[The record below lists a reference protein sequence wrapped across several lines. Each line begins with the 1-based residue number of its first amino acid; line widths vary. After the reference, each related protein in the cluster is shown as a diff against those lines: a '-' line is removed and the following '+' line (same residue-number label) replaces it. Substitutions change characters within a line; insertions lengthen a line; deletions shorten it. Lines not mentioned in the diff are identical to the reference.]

1 MNNHERIGKALEL
14 LKAGLG
20 PFVDREMQGAT
31 KVQRVDPAACAPSS
45 TIRRSG
51 AGRRD
56 VGPSSFLR
64 MERDGE
70 YTWAPERPDAN

>member
-1 MNNHERIGKALEL
+1 MTNHERVGKALDL

-20 PFVDREMQGAT
+20 PFVDPEMHGAT
-31 KVQRVDPAACAPSS
+31 KAQRADPAACAPSS

-56 VGPSSFLR
+56 AGPNSFLR
-64 MERDGE
+64 TQHDGE
-70 YTWAPERPDAN
+70 YT